1 MQESDENHR
10 LVLRETAVQHVTCAR
25 CGTRYDYDH
34 PGQASAGSAF
44 SLSGRDIPL
53 TEESQKASAR
63 LDAVFA
69 RGLVVPCP
77 GCRALTPAMRRRRMM
92 AALQDLIYVGIALTV
107 AWGVV
112 LALEASGAL
121 AWGIGILALLTA
133 LGYSLKLLTLPFG
146 GYNEARGRPAGTP
159 GPAAASGDLFDS
171 LKLGD

>member
-34 PGQASAGSAF
+34 PGQASAASAF
-44 SLSGRDIPL
+44 SLSGRDI
-53 TEESQKASAR
+53 
-63 LDAVFA
+63 
-69 RGLVVPCP
+69 PCP